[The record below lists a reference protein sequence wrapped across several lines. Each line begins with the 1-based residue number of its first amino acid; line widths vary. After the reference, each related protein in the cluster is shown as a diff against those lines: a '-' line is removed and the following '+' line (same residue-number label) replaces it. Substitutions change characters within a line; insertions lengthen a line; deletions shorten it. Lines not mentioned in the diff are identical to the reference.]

1 MSSAPLPEQRS
12 PGGPPSGAP
21 PLGARLLAF
30 AAILVAGVCG
40 GLIGFGFID
49 LQCSGSCGTQ
59 KGIGAFAG
67 AVGAAIGVAIIS
79 VLTLRAMGEW
89 SAGGKRRD

>member
-1 MSSAPLPEQRS
+1 MPNAPQPGEGSPSST
-12 PGGPPSGAP
+12 PSGAP
-21 PLGARLLAF
+21 PLAARLLAF
-30 AAILVAGVCG
+30 GAILVAGVCG

-49 LQCSGSCGTQ
+49 LQCSGTCGTQ
-59 KGIGAFAG
+59 KGLGAFVG
-67 AVGAAIGVAIIS
+67 AVGAAVGVAIIS

>member
-1 MSSAPLPEQRS
+1 MPNASQPGEGS
-12 PGGPPSGAP
+12 PSGTPSGAP
-21 PLGARLLAF
+21 PLAARLLAF
-30 AAILVAGVCG
+30 GAILVAGVCG

-49 LQCSGSCGTQ
+49 LQCSGTCGTQ
-59 KGIGAFAG
+59 KGLGAFVG
-67 AVGAAIGVAIIS
+67 AVGAAVGVAIIS